1 MGLSKRKKAPAPA
14 AYEPAPPT
22 EPYRAPITEPLGG
35 EAPIEQHGNGGF
47 AIRKKVV
54 IVHTDEQI

>member
-1 MGLSKRKKAPAPA
+1 MGLFKRKKAPAPA
-14 AYEPAPPT
+14 AYEPVPPT

-35 EAPIEQHGNGGF
+35 ETPEVEHAGSF
-47 AIRKKVV
+47 VIRKKVV